1 VGRELINKTTMN
13 EASTKIRTK
22 CILILLAAM
31 IVVTVTS
38 CDDVSDMAVNK
49 VASPVLLDVKTTG
62 TNQVTAYFY
71 ELDKSGI
78 LDYTV
83 GIDSIPVADLAIE
96 VFAASTPV
104 GTFTTDAS
112 GSFIVSYTATKP
124 NEYAGSHKGIAF
136 RIKK

>member
-1 VGRELINKTTMN
+1 MN

-31 IVVTVTS
+31 IIVSVTS

-49 VASPVLLDVKTTG
+49 VASPVLLDVKATG
-62 TNQVTAYFY
+62 TNQVTAFFY

-78 LDYTV
+78 LDHTV

-104 GTFTTDAS
+104 GTFTTDGS
-112 GSFIVSYTATKP
+112 GSFIISYTGTKP

>member
-1 VGRELINKTTMN
+1 MN
-13 EASTKIRTK
+13 EASAKIRTK
-22 CILILLAAM
+22 YILILLAAM
-31 IVVTVTS
+31 IIVSVTS
-38 CDDVSDMAVNK
+38 CEDESDMAVNK
-49 VASPVLLDVKTTG
+49 VASPVLLDVKATG
-62 TNQVTAYFY
+62 TDQVTAYFY

-78 LDYTV
+78 LDHTV

-96 VFAASTPV
+96 VFAASASV

-112 GSFIVSYTATKP
+112 GSFVISYTGTKP

>member
-1 VGRELINKTTMN
+1 MN
-13 EASTKIRTK
+13 EAATKIRTK
-22 CILILLAAM
+22 YILILLAAM

-96 VFAASTPV
+96 VFAASAPV

-124 NEYAGSHKGIAF
+124 NEYAGSHKGVAF

>member
-1 VGRELINKTTMN
+1 MN
-13 EASTKIRTK
+13 ERSTQIRTK

-31 IVVTVTS
+31 MILSVTS
-38 CDDVSDMAVNK
+38 CEDESDMAINK
-49 VASPVLLDVKTTG
+49 VASPVLLDIKNTG
-62 TNQVTAYFY
+62 TNEVTAYFY

-78 LDYTV
+78 LDNTV

-96 VFAASTPV
+96 VFAASSSV
-104 GTFTTDAS
+104 GTFTTDAL
-112 GSFIVSYTATKP
+112 GSFVVSYAGTKP

>member
-1 VGRELINKTTMN
+1 MN

-49 VASPVLLDVKTTG
+49 VASPVLLDVKATG
-62 TNQVTAYFY
+62 TNEVTAFFY

-78 LDYTV
+78 LDHTV

-96 VFAASTPV
+96 VFAASAPV
-104 GTFTTDAS
+104 GTFTTDGS
-112 GSFIVSYTATKP
+112 GSFIVTYAGTKP